1 VNCHLCLERVPMERI
16 ADHMR
21 LIHPTLV
28 WHGDDP
34 SDARADAWDD
44 GRTVVHQDCDEMAE
58 VIW

>member
-1 VNCHLCLERVPMERI
+1 MTCHLCREYVPMERI

-34 SDARADAWDD
+34 HDARADAWPD
-44 GRTVVHQDCDEMAE
+44 GKPVVHEDAE
-58 VIW
+58 TLADVT